1 MSKRLTIDDLKSI
14 AENRN
19 HTIVSMEGY
28 TGVKSKV
35 QFFCNTC
42 NNHFNTSAAS
52 YKNAK
57 KTGCPFCK
65 KLVISQLHTDK
76 EVTIETRNRLS
87 EKAKGRKGSLKGKF
101 GENHPAYKGTP
112 NRDFNN
118 PSTDYYI
125 WREAVKQ
132 RFNRTCFITGKKSNL
147 VVHHLDGWNAYPE
160 RRYDITNG
168 VLIHKEV
175 HKLFHDIYGY
185 GNNTEE
191 QFNLFIR
198 EQYDK
203 AISIQVPDASGKGSE
218 TSGFNKRVE

>member
-19 HTIVSMEGY
+19 HKVVCMDGY
-28 TGVKSKV
+28 TDIKSKV
-35 QFFCNTC
+35 WFFCNTC
-42 NNHFNTSAAS
+42 SEYFYTSVAS

-57 KTGCPFCK
+57 KTGCPHCRK
-65 KLVISQLHTDK
+65 ITISKTQKGKD
-76 EVTIETRNRLS
+76 VSDETRKLLS
-87 EKAKGRKGSLKGKF
+87 LKAQGRKGSLKGKF
-101 GENHPAYKGTP
+101 GKNHPAYKGTP

-132 RFNRTCFITGKKSNL
+132 RFNRTCVVTGKKSNL
-147 VVHHLDGWNAYPE
+147 VTHHLDGWNAYPQ

-175 HKLFHDIYGY
+175 HKLFHDLYGY

-191 QFNLFIR
+191 QFNLFIK

-203 AISIQVPDASGKGSE
+203 AISIQATDASVEGSE
-218 TSGFNKRVE
+218 TTG

>member
-1 MSKRLTIDDLKSI
+1 MSKKLTIDDIKSI
-14 AENRN
+14 AEDRN

-28 TGVKSKV
+28 IDIKSKI

-42 NNHFNTSAAS
+42 DNHFNTSVAS
-52 YKNAK
+52 YKNSK
-57 KTGCPFCK
+57 KTGCPHCK
-65 KLVISQLHTDK
+65 KITISKTQKGKD
-76 EVTIETRNRLS
+76 VSGETRKLLS
-87 EKAKGRKGSLKGKF
+87 LKAQGRKGSLKGRF
-101 GENHPAYKGTP
+101 GKNHPAYKGTP

-132 RFNRTCFITGKKSNL
+132 RFNRTCVVTGKKSNL
-147 VVHHLDGWNAYPE
+147 VTHHLDGWNAYPQ

-175 HKLFHDIYGY
+175 HKLFHDLYGY

-191 QFNLFIR
+191 QFNLFLK

-203 AISIQVPDASGKGSE
+203 AISIQVLSTLKKGSE
-218 TSGFNKRVE
+218 TT